1 MPKASIIVKT
11 PGNMVGW
18 HVDTYFK
25 FRSSCP
31 EYDESEYLP
40 IRFMYFPL
48 QHQNGHALVEKE
60 WLTSLKAGTGITW
73 HPNAGHCGTNC
84 GTKITATINVTGLIS
99 SKEFKG
105 LTDIKNPW

>member
-1 MPKASIIVKT
+1 MI
-11 PGNMVGW
+11 GW

-48 QHQNGHALVEKE
+48 QHQNGHAFSVEKE
-60 WLTSLKAGTGITW
+60 WLTSWEAGTGITR
-73 HPNAGHCGTNC
+73 A
-84 GTKITATINVTGLIS
+84 
-99 SKEFKG
+99 SKCRPLWYK
-105 LTDIKNPW
+105 LWYKNLRLP